1 MNGIYDFGMPP
12 MISGTMSTVAPS
24 FNMAPTMNTSI
35 WSLPPATSTTPAP
48 APQPTPEEIA
58 AAEKERKAIEEMN
71 ASGLGL
77 TNEEME
83 ILKGIIDK
91 KSKATP
97 GVREYVMTD
106 GMPMLSTGM
115 FMPMVAGAG
124 KSFGLHHIVE
134 YDGIQRTGSF
144 IKKYSGYEYISNTKA
159 GQITG
164 KVMNYGVDKSQA
176 AARFANIHWGKEGAT
191 WTQKLAKG
199 ITNGSNGLTQGI
211 IKYGGWTAAA
221 TTVIGDVGKLK
232 TAYKKD
238 AKTGLIQTGQTAV
251 KAAGSG
257 VGTWAG
263 AKLGAAGGA
272 KVGGLIGTCFGP
284 AGTAIGAAIGGAIG
298 AIGGAIFGGWAGK
311 KAAKAVVGKDV
322 ADKVQQEN
330 VAKAGEMTT
339 DENGVKYAQASEEQM
354 AIIQDV
360 VAWSQTQ
367 PEGTLN
373 EQEMAVLQKLMG
385 GAA

>member
-1 MNGIYDFGMPP
+1 MGDKNNMNGIYDFGMPP

-58 AAEKERKAIEEMN
+58 AAERERKAIEEMN

-97 GVREYVMTD
+97 GVREYLMTD
-106 GMPMLSTGM
+106 GMSMASTGM

-124 KSFGLHHIVE
+124 KSFGLHHIGE
-134 YDGIQRTGSF
+134 YDGIKRTGSF
-144 IKKYSGYEYISNTKA
+144 IKKYSGYEWASNTKA

-164 KVMNYGVDKSQA
+164 KVMNYGANKSQA

-221 TTVIGDVGKLK
+221 TTVIGDFGKLK

-251 KAAGSG
+251 KAARGRFPDR
-257 VGTWAG
+257 AED
-263 AKLGAAGGA
+263 
-272 KVGGLIGTCFGP
+272 P
-284 AGTAIGAAIGGAIG
+284 Q
-298 AIGGAIFGGWAGK
+298 GK
-311 KAAKAVVGKDV
+311 RTRD
-322 ADKVQQEN
+322 
-330 VAKAGEMTT
+330 
-339 DENGVKYAQASEEQM
+339 
-354 AIIQDV
+354 
-360 VAWSQTQ
+360 
-367 PEGTLN
+367 
-373 EQEMAVLQKLMG
+373 
-385 GAA
+385 